1 MSWTPWHDQLHRRLL
16 QQPALLPSESRL
28 LLAISGG
35 QDSMALCALLTEL
48 VPLHRWDLTLWHG
61 DHGWHPDSGRIATE
75 LSDWARSH
83 QLAIRIER
91 AEPTAVA
98 SEAAAR
104 SWRYTCLMEQASAE
118 QRDVVTGHTATDR
131 AETLLLQMARGT
143 DLAGLG
149 SLRPLRPLSAA
160 APEGPWL
167 RRPLLSFSRH
177 DTGAICR
184 DLTLPLWL
192 DPSNADPAYARNR
205 VRLELLPVLE
215 ALHPGAERRMAD
227 LAERLSQVQDT
238 RQELAELALQH
249 LQRPDGLDR
258 RGLGRLSGASRRQLL
273 ALWLDQQGV
282 TGCDAELLEELSRRL
297 ALGAAGGGCDLPGGW
312 RLSWQGNDLT
322 LLPPAAAR

>member
-1 MSWTPWHDQLHRRLL
+1 
-16 QQPALLPSESRL
+16 
-28 LLAISGG
+28 
-35 QDSMALCALLTEL
+35 
-48 VPLHRWDLTLWHG
+48 
-61 DHGWHPDSGRIATE
+61 
-75 LSDWARSH
+75 
-83 QLAIRIER
+83 
-91 AEPTAVA
+91 
-98 SEAAAR
+98 
-104 SWRYTCLMEQASAE
+104 MEQASAE

-249 LQRPDGLDR
+249 LAVRHRRPRVHLPDPLEPLHR
-258 RGLGRLSGASRRQLL
+258 LLG
-273 ALWLDQQGV
+273 D
-282 TGCDAELLEELSRRL
+282 
-297 ALGAAGGGCDLPGGW
+297 GGGEAGDRAGERGG
-312 RLSWQGNDLT
+312 RSG
-322 LLPPAAAR
+322 